1 MDDLER
7 ILAAAEKHG
16 LISDPDME
24 VGDLQQLARD
34 LWKILTPEQQKL
46 FWDRPNNVIDW
57 VAFLELWESTSR

>member
-16 LISDPDME
+16 MAGDPDME

-34 LWKILTPEQQKL
+34 LWKVLRPEQRKL
-46 FWDRPNNVIDW
+46 FVSNSSLPGLGVIDW
-57 VAFLELWESTSR
+57 NEFLQQWE

>member
-16 LISDPDME
+16 MAGDPDME

-34 LWKILTPEQQKL
+34 LWKILTPDQRKMFVNYSQLGSTTVDWHEFLQQ
-46 FWDRPNNVIDW
+46 
-57 VAFLELWESTSR
+57 WE